1 LHGIP
6 GVIGGLVSAVVA
18 AVYKWPSTVD
28 AFTPT
33 SDTFPQIG
41 TLLSSPYKQGGLQV
55 ATLFCSLGIGIVTA
69 IVSGVVLKCFYS
81 FK

>member
-1 LHGIP
+1 MP
-6 GVIGGLVSAVVA
+6 GMIGGLVSAVVA
-18 AVYKWPSTVD
+18 AVYKWPSTID

-33 SDTFPQIG
+33 SAVFPQIG

-55 ATLFCSLGIGIVTA
+55 AITFCSLGIGIVTA
-69 IVSGVVLKCFYS
+69 IVTGVVLKCFYS